1 MINGILGFNSGI
13 LGLNSGNDQVD
24 ADTDDRWGISVYVHR
39 RDKLDQRQTQLMQRS
54 QEISQEED
62 AAIAAFKSTFDDI
75 QKNIGNHKA
84 AILELEVISYV
95 FQVADMQL
103 YMDFLYDGTWRS

>member
-1 MINGILGFNSGI
+1 ME
-13 LGLNSGNDQVD
+13 
-24 ADTDDRWGISVYVHR
+24 ADTDDRWGISAYVLR
-39 RDKLDQRQTQLMQRS
+39 RDTLDQRQAQLMQRS

-62 AAIAAFKSTFDDI
+62 AAIAAFKATFDDI
-75 QKNIGNHKA
+75 QKDIGNHKA

-103 YMDFLYDGTWRS
+103 YRGVFSSVGWFAFI